1 MTQGKK
7 YWEFKAQSQTEADLY
22 LYIQIESWGGGYQAH
37 SAKSFKDELD
47 YLGNIQTLNIYI
59 NSPGGNVFEG
69 MAIHSMLKRHKAYKR
84 VYIDGLAASISSV
97 IAMAGDEIIMPSNAM
112 MMIHGASADGGG
124 TSVEHRQLAD
134 LLDKA
139 TGSFS
144 QTYLE
149 KAGDKL
155 DAETLSTLLT
165 TDTWLTAQEA
175 YDYGLCTEI
184 VGANQVAASISKEL
198 FAQYK
203 NVPESLQ
210 AMLKNEPQEPIA
222 TGFTQEQRQAI
233 IAQTNFELQN
243 LTNDLKG
250 VKNNV

>member
-7 YWEFKAQSQTEADLY
+7 YWEFKAQNQLEADLY
-22 LYIQIESWGGGYQAH
+22 LYIQIESWGAGYEAH
-37 SAKSFKDELD
+37 SAKSFKNELD
-47 YLGNIQTLNIYI
+47 ALGNIQTLNIYI

-69 MAIHSMLKRHKAYKR
+69 MAIHSMLKRHKAYKK
-84 VYIDGLAASISSV
+84 VYVDGLAASIASV
-97 IAMAGDEIIMPSNAM
+97 IAMAGDEIIMPSNAL
-112 MMIHGASADGGG
+112 MMIHSASSGGYG
-124 TSVEHRQLAD
+124 HAKDLRELAD

-139 TGSFS
+139 TGSMS
-144 QTYLE
+144 QTYLD

-155 DAETLSTLLT
+155 DATTIATLLE

-175 YDYGLCTEI
+175 FDIGLCTEV
-184 VGANQVAASISKEL
+184 VGAKQIAASINKEL

-203 NVPESLQ
+203 NVPDSLKG
-210 AMLKNEPQEPIA
+210 LLDNKPQEPTE
-222 TGFTQEQRQAI
+222 TGLTQEQRQAI